1 MIPTV
6 DHRRIRRIYGSE
18 QSSNNNMS
26 VICLIIITI
35 FILFI
40 IKRYKDVQTRKSK
53 NIIDD

>member
-6 DHRRIRRIYGSE
+6 DHRRIRRIYGTE
-18 QSSNNNMS
+18 QSSNTNMS
-26 VICLIIITI
+26 VICLIITMF

-40 IKRYKDVQTRKSK
+40 IKRYKDVQKRKSK